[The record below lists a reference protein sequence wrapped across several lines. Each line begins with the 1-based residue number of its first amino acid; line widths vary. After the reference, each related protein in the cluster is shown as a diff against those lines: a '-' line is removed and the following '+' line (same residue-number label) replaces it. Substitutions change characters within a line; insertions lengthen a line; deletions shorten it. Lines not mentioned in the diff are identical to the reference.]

1 MQPLS
6 PGGTAQS
13 VPAPPG
19 LPAQRPAQPDSLGGS
34 VWSLQGPAAPLLLLP
49 LTQVLPLAGQPSRAP
64 RLAGGHPCPILA
76 ASPCSQL
83 PGVGSGQVV
92 RRIMREAGRCEL
104 VSASSSDLGPPSL
117 LLTFPATQ
125 GSSSQRPTPP
135 PLQVLL
141 KLCCGSESPGEGSE
155 STFLGSS
162 PEDSDPGGHTRGAWE
177 FAFLSNSPVDWDAG
191 SPLNTL

>member
-64 RLAGGHPCPILA
+64 WLAGGHPCPILA

-125 GSSSQRPTPP
+125 GSSSQCPVHLYYKCSCSSGWIRVTRGRAECR
-135 PLQVLL
+135 V
-141 KLCCGSESPGEGSE
+141 
-155 STFLGSS
+155 LGSS
-162 PEDSDPGGHTRGAWE
+162 CREPA
-177 FAFLSNSPVDWDAG
+177 
-191 SPLNTL
+191 

>member
-1 MQPLS
+1 MSWQDKEVSLPKDLLSGFSPTSWVGPCGPSRLPQPLCS
-6 PGGTAQS
+6 YS
-13 VPAPPG
+13 LIWIPPSSG
-19 LPAQRPAQPDSLGGS
+19 QHPRPHLR
-34 VWSLQGPAAPLLLLP
+34 GPL
-49 LTQVLPLAGQPSRAP
+49 S
-64 RLAGGHPCPILA
+64 AGGHPCPVLA

-155 STFLGSS
+155 CRVLGSS
-162 PEDSDPGGHTRGAWE
+162 PRG
-177 FAFLSNSPVDWDAG
+177 LIQHPNPSGLGCRG
-191 SPLNTL
+191 SSEHILRSI